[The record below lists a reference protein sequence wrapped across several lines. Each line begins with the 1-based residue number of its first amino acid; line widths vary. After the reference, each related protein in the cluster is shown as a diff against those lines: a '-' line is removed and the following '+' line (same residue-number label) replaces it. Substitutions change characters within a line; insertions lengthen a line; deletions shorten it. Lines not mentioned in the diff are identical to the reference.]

1 MAVDTSTSISIDST
15 APVDTFDGPLAASDR
30 WRTFVARNPFAA
42 ATIAGLIATQMA
54 TLVGYYF
61 IGIGLPQTPWPLFN
75 GFLVAPQTAYGTVAS
90 YFAGQSIHMVD
101 AVVFTILYAVLV
113 YGRMPGPNTV
123 WGDIMKGIVYGLI
136 LGLISMGFLVPYV
149 YAPKQGFGFFSFYT
163 PNTWKLPLSIALWHL
178 TYGFLV
184 GTLYSPIRARQS
196 RVS

>member
-1 MAVDTSTSISIDST
+1 MAVDTSISIDSI
-15 APVDTFDGPLAASDR
+15 APVDTFEGPLAASDR
-30 WRTFVARNPFAA
+30 WRTFVALHPFAA
-42 ATIAGLIATQMA
+42 ASIAGIIATQMA

-75 GFLVAPQTAYGTVAS
+75 GALVAPADAYGAVSS

-101 AVVFTILYAVLV
+101 AVVFTILFAVLV
-113 YGRMPGPNTV
+113 HGRLPGPNTV
-123 WGDIMKGIVYGLI
+123 GGDIIKGIIYGLI

-184 GTLYSPIRARQS
+184 GTLYSPIRARQTRAS
-196 RVS
+196 

>member
-1 MAVDTSTSISIDST
+1 MAVDTSSIPLDIT
-15 APVDTFDGPLAASDR
+15 APVDTFEGPLAASDR
-30 WRTFVARNPFAA
+30 WRTFVAMHPFAA
-42 ATIAGLIATQMA
+42 ASIAGLIATQMA

-61 IGIGLPQTPWPLFN
+61 IGVGLPQTPWPLFN
-75 GFLVAPQTAYGTVAS
+75 GFLVAPSDAYGTVAS

-113 YGRMPGPNTV
+113 YGRMPGPNSV
-123 WGDIMKGIVYGLI
+123 GGDIAKGIVYGLI

-163 PNTWKLPLSIALWHL
+163 ANTWKLPLSIALWHL

-196 RVS
+196 RMS

>member
-1 MAVDTSTSISIDST
+1 MAVDTSISVDSI

-30 WRTFVARNPFAA
+30 WRSFVARNPFAA

-75 GFLVAPQTAYGTVAS
+75 GILVAPADRVRLGVVLLRRAVDPHGRRRRVHASSTRCSSMGASRLPRTV
-90 YFAGQSIHMVD
+90 G
-101 AVVFTILYAVLV
+101 
-113 YGRMPGPNTV
+113 
-123 WGDIMKGIVYGLI
+123 GDISKGIIYGLI

>member
-1 MAVDTSTSISIDST
+1 MAVDASGSIDSST
-15 APVDTFDGPLAASDR
+15 LIDTFDGPLAASDR

-42 ATIAGLIATQMA
+42 ATVAGLIATQMA

-101 AVVFTILYAVLV
+101 AVIFTLLYAVLV
-113 YGRMPGPNTV
+113 YGRLPLPKTV
-123 WGDIMKGIVYGLI
+123 GGDIGKGIIYGLI

-163 PNTWKLPLSIALWHL
+163 PSGWKLPLSIALWHL

-196 RVS
+196 RVA